1 MAAARQP
8 AKALSALEKFQA
20 QMDKSYGQGTFKVAQ
35 QPSKYDVI
43 PTGSISLDYDLYVG
57 GWVRGRLH
65 EIWGPEGAGKTT
77 LALMSAA
84 EAQIVLPDLNVGV
97 LDVEHRLDIPW
108 VIAHGVDTKRL
119 VHVKPSN
126 AEEVSDMLKDMCRS
140 GLFSLIILD
149 SIGAMITDVEKEK
162 DAKESA
168 MGKNAQAVT
177 RMVKTA
183 ASEADLT
190 QTTVLFLN
198 QVRANMGYGSD
209 ITTGGGFALKHSTT
223 TKLFIR
229 PTSGGQLTARVGGD
243 DMVVGHQVT
252 INIERNSVAPK
263 RKGVQFSLLSVPTA
277 KYGPVGIDTAA
288 EACEVGKKTG
298 IIEQSGS
305 WYTIKVTGE
314 RVQGQDGVIE
324 LLRASPGVVKIIRE
338 QAIAIVSGS
347 VGEQA
352 DDVVVPPNA
361 GSVSDPPQG
370 EGRRLAD
377 VILDSE

>member
-1 MAAARQP
+1 MAAAKQP
-8 AKALSALEKFQA
+8 VKAQSALEKFQA
-20 QMDKSYGQGTFKVAQ
+20 QMDKSYGQGAFKIAQ

-43 PTGSISLDYDLYVG
+43 PTGSISLDHALYVG

-140 GLFSLIILD
+140 GLFSFIIID
-149 SIGAMITDVEKEK
+149 SIGAMITEVEKDK

-183 ASEADLT
+183 ASEADKT
-190 QTTVLFLN
+190 STTVLFLN

-209 ITTGGGFALKHSTT
+209 ITTGGGFALKHATT

-252 INIERNSVAPK
+252 VNVERNSVAPK
-263 RKGVQFSLLSVPTA
+263 RKGVQFSLLSVPTS

-288 EACEVGKKTG
+288 EACEIGRKAG

-305 WYTIKVTGE
+305 WYTIKLTGE
-314 RVQGQDGVIE
+314 RVQGQDAVID
-324 LLRASPGVVKIIRE
+324 LLRSDKATVTAIRD
-338 QAIAIVSGS
+338 QAIALVSDS

-352 DDVVVPPNA
+352 DDVIAV
-361 GSVSDPPQG
+361 
-370 EGRRLAD
+370 AD
-377 VILDSE
+377 VSEEEHNG